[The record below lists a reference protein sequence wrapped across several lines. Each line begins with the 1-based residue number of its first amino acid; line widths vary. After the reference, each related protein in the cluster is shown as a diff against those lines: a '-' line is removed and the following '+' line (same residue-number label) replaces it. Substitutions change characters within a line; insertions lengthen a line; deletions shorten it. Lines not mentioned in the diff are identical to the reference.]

1 MSKISL
7 KTSSTQPSLKKLP
20 KKDLKPFGFC
30 CSLDRFNSLSRYDQ
44 RLPPYESSLTAITSI
59 HECPTVKMRMKFSTS
74 RLLRDRKRST
84 KTKTSDV
91 EDEQQ
96 RLENDVLNYFLTRR
110 NNRFIKQYLEDEI
123 ALAKDI
129 FWAEKQRRYN
139 EASDKAIKIAKKKN
153 QKKLALISKTYPRWF
168 QDFSL
173 DQMKNLMKL
182 QNVMRIDYEETKT
195 SGTQMILIAIGV
207 ISTFFKLAPNTIKEL
222 HKSSNLNSVD
232 FLREIYKILT
242 GNDFYQEGY
251 KKVYSCN
258 ERIILSAIAFLT
270 LPETVKELHKRL
282 PPVIMP
288 KLPPKPKPPI
298 CLPRQKD
305 SCPYKE
311 ELFKRPD
318 WAGYRNALQKWRKQR
333 KLIAIPKVT
342 LSLNNKYKIFINN
355 GSEIKEREKD
365 ICAEYL
371 KKTSTK
377 ELQEI
382 SLTTREQ
389 NSVIDEQRDFKDKDF
404 SREKNVETERLAIFD
419 IFQSEGK
426 KSDYKSL
433 EIYITEDITSKT
445 LDPPKLLETKQKL
458 WLDEKNIH
466 DVTAGTFKDSQD
478 CPVTEITNDIIS
490 NEKFFS
496 VLKLDDQSRKV
507 FPSGRENLS
516 RNWQEWL
523 QNVDED
529 YRQLEEETDELIR
542 NVQAIMKLVFP
553 VCDSCCLCRQTRKF
567 YENLQQSEIDKIPI
581 SMQNGEKNMHI
592 IDSKEVQSS
601 EGNVTKSSI
610 NQVTLKDEA
619 KTNIDNVKETEQSQY
634 ISDTQKDKIHVLSEI
649 PESPQ
654 FIKNIPP
661 CSCAIRQM
669 TDKDI
674 SPSMSKDDFSW
685 IKEEGL
691 CPGKKYRPDE
701 LGAYSCKTYPDDK
714 CCKYNPFLKEIMNIS
729 QIAPSAKILK
739 TDYEAIPKTPT
750 WFTTSSPLR
759 MQEKSNN
766 ISSLKQFNKTDK
778 LSKHKFTKKNET
790 KNVVN
795 KTEKIA
801 RKHKMTKLKNI
812 FKSTTGNPH
821 NIQSAVL
828 SKELLTINDFAE
840 ENTEK
845 KSCNWKIRSEQ
856 DLLAKKTLA
865 YLCEPD
871 YPLEMMAVRPG
882 GQPCQCR
889 EKRRKKKILISNTND
904 LMHKERTRKTEL
916 EEEDE
921 IIDDVSYFTPPISP
935 RRSDE
940 YIPEYDILKSPYDMC
955 VSEAMDKTLKLIER
969 YSGPKSLIEKIR
981 KKPKSCNCT
990 NIITKDN
997 GLVNQNKNIEEE
1009 RKKLMELKSSE
1020 ERWKIALKDAALMD
1034 YFTRREDNTP
1044 CWTSCKK
1051 IARVARPRRL
1061 KIVKP
1066 VCECKYER
1074 KIVEHEERKQKACQQ
1089 KLDDLKISTSFQIP
1103 MHSKEDIRQ
1112 TVALHR
1118 HWSPINIPPG
1128 PLPTKDVILK
1138 KEMEARKKARDEA
1151 FKLIYGD
1158 KNEKNMS
1165 YLTTRETLDE
1175 QKLTKKIQKKIDT
1188 KESYTN
1194 VKNKTPKTRSK
1205 LQSLN
1210 KKTNKIGHQTDAN
1223 KENVDKII
1231 RKKKIYSDEVA
1242 EVNHQ
1247 KNVLHKQ
1254 AIEQKTEKKINNG
1267 SHRLKGGG
1275 DKKYI
1280 NSKFDL
1286 VTIMKAEL
1294 EKMAAEG
1301 YTFAKLPECYLMP
1314 QLQDWLMYR
1323 KGVAFSE
1330 IDKKNLMQATVGMW
1344 ALINKKLKFDKKP
1357 SLHLTEHQLKRLTY
1371 YHAEKIKEKIRQ
1383 TTAIFHSKIRKARV
1397 SYARIMWSTMQ
1408 YGKFPSMSFKRTF
1421 FTYMPSKEADGH
1433 VYRPWLPSEVHER
1446 DFEFS
1451 CY

>member
-1 MSKISL
+1 
-7 KTSSTQPSLKKLP
+7 
-20 KKDLKPFGFC
+20 
-30 CSLDRFNSLSRYDQ
+30 
-44 RLPPYESSLTAITSI
+44 
-59 HECPTVKMRMKFSTS
+59 MRMKFSTS

-766 ISSLKQFNKTDK
+766 ISSLK
-778 LSKHKFTKKNET
+778 
-790 KNVVN
+790 
-795 KTEKIA
+795 
-801 RKHKMTKLKNI
+801 
-812 FKSTTGNPH
+812 
-821 NIQSAVL
+821 
-828 SKELLTINDFAE
+828 
-840 ENTEK
+840 
-845 KSCNWKIRSEQ
+845 SCNWKIRSEQ

-1194 VKNKTPKTRSK
+1194 
-1205 LQSLN
+1205 
-1210 KKTNKIGHQTDAN
+1210 
-1223 KENVDKII
+1223 
-1231 RKKKIYSDEVA
+1231 KIYSDEVA